1 VYVWKSR
8 RRQRKRKS
16 FTCALVLDERRK
28 RMNKYCSYSSPTG
41 STDFSYLRKE
51 NLFSSILFFYLQFY
65 NTSSCQTGNYFVIPT
80 CSNNIFIFINMTT
93 LVFFIYHSFLSLTA
107 NQRRRRRRRRR
118 RRKKKWTLNIIMSRV
133 CLACLCP
140 RFIFCRHRRSSS

>member
-1 VYVWKSR
+1 
-8 RRQRKRKS
+8 
-16 FTCALVLDERRK
+16 
-28 RMNKYCSYSSPTG
+28 MNKYCSYSSPTG

-51 NLFSSILFFYLQFY
+51 NLFSSILFFYLQFN

-118 RRKKKWTLNIIMSRV
+118 RKKKVNTKYYHESSMSRMLV
-133 CLACLCP
+133 
-140 RFIFCRHRRSSS
+140 SSLYILSTPTI